1 MSQLEKSPERLS
13 PPDLRFSE
21 DELILLLDTAL
32 AVTYTCKTYNKTKNL
47 NKWKIFKIKPFTL

>member
-13 PPDLRFSE
+13 PPDLCFSE

-32 AVTYTCKTYNKTKNL
+32 AVTYTCKTWQNKEFNQME
-47 NKWKIFKIKPFTL
+47 NFQD

>member
-32 AVTYTCKTYNKTKNL
+32 AVTYTCKTWQNKEFIQMEN
-47 NKWKIFKIKPFTL
+47 F

>member
-32 AVTYTCKTYNKTKNL
+32 AVTYKCKTKQNKE
-47 NKWKIFKIKPFTL
+47 FKQMD

>member
-32 AVTYTCKTYNKTKNL
+32 AVTYTCKT
-47 NKWKIFKIKPFTL
+47 